1 MVLLNDKLWCVLY
14 NKIGYSEKSGAKSF
28 RLKGQGSFLR
38 KIKRGGKSIS
48 GSRNIRLGK
57 SFKRAEKDQCPGKWE
72 PRKMVTKGY
81 AKALESQEI
90 CAFKCNGWPMQSF
103 KQKKNILL

>member
-1 MVLLNDKLWCVLY
+1 MLLNDKLWCVLY
-14 NKIGYSEKSGAKSF
+14 NKIGYSENSGAKSL

-48 GSRNIRLGK
+48 GSGSIGLGK
-57 SFKRAEKDQCPGKWE
+57 SFKRAEKDQCPGKRE
-72 PRKMVTKGY
+72 LRKMVTKGY

-90 CAFKCNGWPMQSF
+90 CAFKYNGWPMQSF
-103 KQKKNILL
+103 KQKNNILL